1 MAGITQSMA
10 TSFKVELLDAYH
22 NFSTSNPARSASTAD
37 TFKMALFQ
45 GTVTGTYNATTTN
58 YSNMT
63 SNSDEV
69 TGTGYTAGGNTLT
82 ISNQPSSGASP
93 ATTAWLSFSNTTWTT
108 ATISSSGA
116 MIYNST
122 QGGRCVC
129 VLSFGGIVS
138 STAGNFTVQFP
149 TAAASTA
156 IIQIQ

>member
-1 MAGITQSMA
+1 MAGITQAMA
-10 TSFKVELLDAYH
+10 TSFKVELMDAYH
-22 NFSTSNPARSASTAD
+22 NFGTAPTRGTSAAD
-37 TFKMALFQ
+37 TFKIALFK
-45 GTVTGTYNATTTN
+45 GTVTGTYSAATTN
-58 YSNMT
+58 YSDMT
-63 SNSDEV
+63 GNTDET

-82 ISNQPSSGASP
+82 ISNVPTSGASP
-93 ATTAWLSFSNTTWTT
+93 LTTAWLSFSNTSWTT

-122 QGGRCVC
+122 QGNRCVC

-138 STAGNFTVQFP
+138 STAGTFTIQFP

>member
-1 MAGITQSMA
+1 MAGITQAMA
-10 TSFKVELLDAYH
+10 TSFKVELMDAYH
-22 NFSTSNPARSASTAD
+22 NFGTAPTRGTSAAD
-37 TFKMALFQ
+37 TFKIALFK
-45 GTVTGTYNATTTN
+45 GTVTGTYSAATTN
-58 YSNMT
+58 YSDMT
-63 SNSDEV
+63 GNTDEA

-82 ISNQPSSGASP
+82 ISNVPTSGASP
-93 ATTAWLSFSNTTWTT
+93 LTTAWLSFSNTSWTT

-122 QGGRCVC
+122 QGNRCVC

-138 STAGNFTVQFP
+138 STAGTFTIQFP